1 MESNFHTI
9 SLDAAFRAKA
19 RESADIK
26 LDRGQNL
33 NIGHIPLKGRGNALL
48 IGSIGEVALV
58 EYLQTVNDY
67 CFPVYTPDDPT
78 KPEEADVIAGGHR
91 IDVKTRE
98 GRYPPS
104 PDYWM
109 FVERSSARHD
119 TDYFVFSWYDRINKT
134 VSLLG
139 YLERELLL
147 RKATLHLAGTKLD
160 NGWTISC
167 DSYGMR
173 IRELEDIDTLP
184 TLLRENG
191 CVRGFAGVK
200 A

>member
-9 SLDAAFRAKA
+9 SLDAAFRARA

-33 NIGHIPLKGRGNALL
+33 NMGHIPLKGRGTALL

-67 CFPVYTPDDPT
+67 CQPVYMSDDPA
-78 KPEEADVIAGGHR
+78 KPEVADVVAGGHR
-91 IDVKTRE
+91 IDVKTRA

-104 PDYWM
+104 VDYWM
-109 FVERSSARHD
+109 FVERSSAAKD
-119 TDYFVFSWYDRINKT
+119 MDYFVFAWYDRIGKS

-139 YLERELLL
+139 FLERDILLQ
-147 RKATLHLAGTKLD
+147 RATLFLAGSTLD
-160 NGWTISC
+160 NGWRIPC
-167 DSYGMR
+167 DSYGVR
-173 IRELEDIDTLP
+173 IRDLEDIDVLP
-184 TLLRENG
+184 VLLLENG
-191 CVRGFAGVK
+191 CVRGCTGVRT
-200 A
+200 